1 MSKQVIPNRL
11 QQAIAELSGMDLGSF
26 EIPTSFSEEG
36 MSNHY
41 ICIGV
46 KATDSRDKMSKIYTA
61 KKVGASINQWR
72 KMERQVKTKI
82 FKGMFGGIFGKLV
95 ILHNPTL
102 PMTPEKEETKK
113 VKGLSPK
120 HKSIVNSMLE
130 NGAGEN
136 DESLQEIANELG
148 ITFERVKAYIQSF

>member
-1 MSKQVIPNRL
+1 
-11 QQAIAELSGMDLGSF
+11 MDLGSF
-26 EIPTSFSEEG
+26 EIPSSFPSNGLEG
-36 MSNHY
+36 NY

-46 KATDSRDKMSKIYTA
+46 KATDSRDKMSKIYSA
-61 KKVGASINQWR
+61 KLLAAPIKLWH

-82 FKGMFGGIFGKLV
+82 FKGMFAGIYGKVV
-95 ILHNPTL
+95 ILHNPML
-102 PMTPEKEETKK
+102 PMTPVKEEVKK

-136 DESLQEIANELG
+136 DESLQEMANELG